1 MLDQVKEYATAII
14 GTVVV
19 VVVAGLIAF
28 GVWEAHKVKT
38 LTEAAGES
46 TQQIKDL
53 KSANDNLKS
62 QLDLAQKSGQVNDQV
77 VTDDVQAKA
86 ASAASQAVV
95 TAKTE
100 AQIAVVKKK
109 YEPVAGQ
116 AISASAAKAESSE
129 ISRIRVNSLWDTY
142 CNNVPAST
150 TGCAAV
156 PTTPAS
162 APSA

>member
-14 GTVVV
+14 GTIIA

-28 GVWEAHKVKT
+28 GVYEAHKVKS
-38 LTEAAGES
+38 LTEAAGAS
-46 TQQIKDL
+46 KQQIQDL
-53 KSANDNLKS
+53 TSANTNLKS

-86 ASAASQAVV
+86 ASAASQAAI
-95 TAKTE
+95 TTKTD

-116 AISASAAKAESSE
+116 PISGSAAKAESSE

-156 PTTPAS
+156 PTPAS
-162 APSA
+162 DPSA

>member
-14 GTVVV
+14 GTAIA

-28 GVWEAHKVKT
+28 GVYEAHQVKS
-38 LTEAAGES
+38 LTEAAGKS

-53 KSANDNLKS
+53 TSANDNLKG
-62 QLDLAQKSGQVNDQV
+62 QLDVAKKSEKVNDQV

-86 ASAASQAVV
+86 ATAASQVAVDV
-95 TAKTE
+95 KAD

-116 AISASAAKAESSE
+116 PVSASAAQAESNA

-156 PTTPAS
+156 PTSPAS
-162 APSA
+162 DPSV